1 MTAVAPPLPPPSRTQ
16 THIAMVASLIA
27 IAVAAGSVVFAAG
40 VQAQQI
46 RALEETTRPLRDGD
60 LVQLKTDVAW
70 IRRHLEDQD
79 R

>member
-1 MTAVAPPLPPPSRTQ
+1 
-16 THIAMVASLIA
+16 MVASLIA